1 MKILVRKLFNI
12 IGEKDLKQRI
22 GEVQTRRL
30 KNPDYKFSFYILC
43 QKIDVEQELGY
54 TFEEFVDDF
63 KDTLK
68 KFNEP
73 ELVYKIWKQGESLI
87 GFGRKRGISQNTMYR
102 ATKRGRKSLGQ
113 NFKYQLLDSF
123 EITVDIDDIKNF
135 RLELHDEFA
144 KLFGDKIELENLAKK
159 YEIDYPVLYYND
171 EYSIAFDGWFYRY
184 LKDYYR
190 KKE

>member
-12 IGEKDLKQRI
+12 IGEKGLKQRI

>member
-1 MKILVRKLFNI
+1 MKILVRKLLNI
-12 IGEKDLKQRI
+12 IGEKELKRRI

-87 GFGRKRGISQNTMYR
+87 GYGRKRGISQNTMYR

-123 EITVDIDDIKNF
+123 EIEVDIDDIKDF

-184 LKDYYR
+184 LKDYY
-190 KKE
+190 

>member
-12 IGEKDLKQRI
+12 IGEEDLKQRI

-54 TFEEFVDDF
+54 TFEEFVNDF

-73 ELVYKIWKQGESLI
+73 ELVYKIWKQGESLV
-87 GFGRKRGISQNTMYR
+87 GYGRKHGISHNTMYR
-102 ATKRGRKSLGQ
+102 ATKKGRKSLGQ

-184 LKDYYR
+184 LKDYYK

>member
-1 MKILVRKLFNI
+1 MKILVGKLFNI
-12 IGEKDLKQRI
+12 IGEKDLKRRI

-102 ATKRGRKSLGQ
+102 ATKKGRKSLGQ

-184 LKDYYR
+184 LKDYYK

>member
-1 MKILVRKLFNI
+1 MKILVGKLFNI
-12 IGEKDLKQRI
+12 IGEKKLKQRI

-87 GFGRKRGISQNTMYR
+87 GYGRKRGISQNTMYR
-102 ATKRGRKSLGQ
+102 ATKKGRKSLGQ

-123 EITVDIDDIKNF
+123 EIEVDIDDIKDF

-159 YEIDYPVLYYND
+159 YEIDYPVLYYNN

-184 LKDYYR
+184 LKDYYK

>member
-12 IGEKDLKQRI
+12 IGEKGLKQRI

-54 TFEEFVDDF
+54 TFEDFVDDF